1 MIRLG
6 IIGFGNISTT
16 LLTLLKDVL
25 ENPLEHLTI
34 VCRPKYNSQVNQ
46 IMREDFNDVA
56 LENSIT
62 SNIETLIN
70 NKPDLVVE
78 CAGHDAVTE
87 HIAQVLNAGF
97 DTVVVSVGALADAA
111 LADSLYDAAHK
122 GKARLI
128 IPAGA
133 IGGVD
138 LLASLK
144 KHGKLDV
151 SYKGIKPPA
160 AWSGTLAAKLMDLD
174 LLSEETVIFSGSA
187 REAAINYPKNAN
199 VAATIALAGAGFEA
213 TKTELVADP
222 NATGNIHEYSVDC
235 PLAHYTLRVESQPSS
250 GNAKTSVTTVYS
262 LMREITNRI
271 GPIVI

>member
-25 ENPLEHLTI
+25 EDPLEHLTI
-34 VCRPKYNSQVNQ
+34 VCRPEYESQVNQ
-46 IMREDFNDVA
+46 IMKEDFNDVA

-70 NKPDLVVE
+70 NKPNLVVE

-87 HIAQVLNAGF
+87 HIAQVLSAGF
-97 DTVVVSVGALADAA
+97 DTVVASVGALADAA

-235 PLAHYTLRVESQPSS
+235 SLAHYTIRVESQASP
-250 GNAKTSVTTVYS
+250 GNAKTSMTTAYS
-262 LMREITNRI
+262 VMREITNRI

>member
-25 ENPLEHLTI
+25 EDPLEHLTI
-34 VCRPKYNSQVNQ
+34 VCRPEYESQVNQ
-46 IMREDFNDVA
+46 IMREDFNDLA

-62 SNIETLIN
+62 SNTEILIN
-70 NKPDLVVE
+70 NKPNLVVE
-78 CAGHDAVTE
+78 CAGHEAVTE
-87 HIAQVLNAGF
+87 HIAQVLSAGF
-97 DTVVVSVGALADAA
+97 DTVVASVGALADAA

-122 GKARLI
+122 GMSRLI

-151 SYKGIKPPA
+151 SYRGIKPPA
-160 AWSGTLAAKLMDLD
+160 AWSGTLAANLMDLD
-174 LLSEETVIFSGSA
+174 HLSEETVIFSGSA
-187 REAAINYPKNAN
+187 REAASNYPKNAN

-213 TKTELVADP
+213 TQTELVADP
-222 NATGNIHEYSVDC
+222 KATGNIHEYRVDC
-235 PLAHYTLRVESQPSS
+235 PLAHYTFRVESQPSS

-262 LMREITNRI
+262 IMREITNRI

>member
-1 MIRLG
+1 MTRLG

-25 ENPLEHLTI
+25 EDPLEHLTI
-34 VCRPKYNSQVNQ
+34 VCRPEYESQVNQ
-46 IMREDFNDVA
+46 IMKEDFNDVA

-62 SNIETLIN
+62 SNIEILIN

-78 CAGHDAVTE
+78 CAGHDAVNE
-87 HIAQVLNAGF
+87 HIAQVLSAGF
-97 DTVVVSVGALADAA
+97 NTVVASVGALADAA

-122 GKARLI
+122 GMSRLI

-151 SYKGIKPPA
+151 SYRGIKPPA
-160 AWSGTLAAKLMDLD
+160 AWSGTLADKLMNLD
-174 LLSEETVIFSGSA
+174 HLSEETVIFSGSA
-187 REAAINYPKNAN
+187 REAASNYPKNAN

-222 NATGNIHEYSVDC
+222 KATGNIHEYSVDS

-250 GNAKTSVTTVYS
+250 GNAKTSMTTVYS
-262 LMREITNRI
+262 ILREITNRI

>member
-34 VCRPKYNSQVNQ
+34 VCRPEYNSQVNQ

-87 HIAQVLNAGF
+87 HIAQVLSAGF
-97 DTVVVSVGALADAA
+97 DTVVASVGALADAA

-144 KHGKLDV
+144 KHGKLEV
-151 SYKGIKPPA
+151 SYRGIKPPA
-160 AWSGTLAAKLMDLD
+160 AWSGTLAAKLMNLD
-174 LLSEETVIFSGSA
+174 HLSEETVIFSGSA
-187 REAAINYPKNAN
+187 REAASNYPKNAN

-235 PLAHYTLRVESQPSS
+235 PLAHYTLRVESQPSP
-250 GNAKTSVTTVYS
+250 GNAKTSMTTAYS
-262 LMREITNRI
+262 VMREITNRI

>member
-235 PLAHYTLRVESQPSS
+235 PLAHYTLRVESQASP
-250 GNAKTSVTTVYS
+250 GNAKTSMTTAYS
-262 LMREITNRI
+262 IMREITNRI
-271 GPIVI
+271 GHIVI

>member
-25 ENPLEHLTI
+25 EDPLEHLTI
-34 VCRPKYNSQVNQ
+34 VCRPEYESQVNQ
-46 IMREDFNDVA
+46 IMKEDFNDVA

-87 HIAQVLNAGF
+87 YIAQVLSAGF
-97 DTVVVSVGALADAA
+97 DTVVASVGALADAA

-144 KHGKLDV
+144 NHGKLEV
-151 SYKGIKPPA
+151 SYRGIKPPA
-160 AWSGTLAAKLMDLD
+160 AWSGTLAAKLMNLD
-174 LLSEETVIFSGSA
+174 QLSEETVIFSGSA
-187 REAAINYPKNAN
+187 REAASKYPKNAN

-222 NATGNIHEYSVDC
+222 NTTGNIHEYSVDC
-235 PLAHYTLRVESQPSS
+235 PLAHYTLRVESPPSS

-262 LMREITNRI
+262 IMREITNRI

>member
-34 VCRPKYNSQVNQ
+34 VCRPEYNSQVNQ

-87 HIAQVLNAGF
+87 HIAQVLSAGF
-97 DTVVVSVGALADAA
+97 DTVVASVGALADAA

-144 KHGKLDV
+144 NHGKLEV
-151 SYKGIKPPA
+151 SYRGIKPPA
-160 AWSGTLAAKLMDLD
+160 AWSGTLAAKLMNLD
-174 LLSEETVIFSGSA
+174 HLSEETVIFSGSA
-187 REAAINYPKNAN
+187 REAASKYPKNAN

-250 GNAKTSVTTVYS
+250 GNAKTSMTTAYS
-262 LMREITNRI
+262 IMREITNRI

>member
-1 MIRLG
+1 
-6 IIGFGNISTT
+6 
-16 LLTLLKDVL
+16 
-25 ENPLEHLTI
+25 
-34 VCRPKYNSQVNQ
+34 
-46 IMREDFNDVA
+46 MREDFNDVA

-62 SNIETLIN
+62 SNTETLIN
-70 NKPDLVVE
+70 NKPNLVVE

-87 HIAQVLNAGF
+87 HIAQILSAGF
-97 DTVVVSVGALADAA
+97 DTVVASVGALADAA

-235 PLAHYTLRVESQPSS
+235 PLAHYTLRVESQPSP

-262 LMREITNRI
+262 IMREITNRI

>member
-1 MIRLG
+1 MTRLG
-6 IIGFGNISTT
+6 IVGFRNTSTT

-25 ENPLEHLTI
+25 EDPLEHLTI
-34 VCRPKYNSQVNQ
+34 VCRPEYESQVNQ
-46 IMREDFNDVA
+46 TMREDFNDVA

-62 SNIETLIN
+62 SNTETLIN
-70 NKPDLVVE
+70 NKPNLVVE

-87 HIAQVLNAGF
+87 HIAQVLSAGF
-97 DTVVVSVGALADAA
+97 DTVVASVGALADAA

-138 LLASLK
+138 LLASLQ
-144 KHGKLDV
+144 KHGKLEV
-151 SYKGIKPPA
+151 SYRGIKPPA
-160 AWSGTLAAKLMDLD
+160 AWSGTLADKLIDLD
-174 LLSEETVIFSGSA
+174 HLSKETVIFSGSA
-187 REAAINYPKNAN
+187 REAASNYPKNAN

-222 NATGNIHEYSVDC
+222 KATGNIHEYSVDS

-262 LMREITNRI
+262 ILREITNRI

>member
-1 MIRLG
+1 M
-6 IIGFGNISTT
+6 
-16 LLTLLKDVL
+16 LTLLKDVL
-25 ENPLEHLTI
+25 EDPLEHLTI
-34 VCRPKYNSQVNQ
+34 VCRPEYESQVNQ

-62 SNIETLIN
+62 SNTEILIN
-70 NKPDLVVE
+70 NKPNLVVE

-87 HIAQVLNAGF
+87 HIAQVLSAGF
-97 DTVVVSVGALADAA
+97 DTVVASVGALADAA

-151 SYKGIKPPA
+151 SYRGIKPPA
-160 AWSGTLAAKLMDLD
+160 AWSGTLAADLMDLD
-174 LLSEETVIFSGSA
+174 HLSEETVIFSGSA
-187 REAAINYPKNAN
+187 REAASNYPKNAN

-213 TKTELVADP
+213 TQTELVADP
-222 NATGNIHEYSVDC
+222 KATGNIHEYSVDC
-235 PLAHYTLRVESQPSS
+235 PLAHYTFRVESQPSS

-262 LMREITNRI
+262 IMREITNRI

>member
-1 MIRLG
+1 MTRLG

-25 ENPLEHLTI
+25 EDPLEHLTI
-34 VCRPKYNSQVNQ
+34 VCRPEYESQVNQ

-62 SNIETLIN
+62 SNIEILIN
-70 NKPDLVVE
+70 NNPNLVVE

-87 HIAQVLNAGF
+87 HIAQILSAGF
-97 DTVVVSVGALADAA
+97 DTVVASVGALADAA

-151 SYKGIKPPA
+151 SYRGIKPPA
-160 AWSGTLAAKLMDLD
+160 AWSGTLAAKLINLD
-174 LLSEETVIFSGSA
+174 DLSEETVIFSGSA
-187 REAAINYPKNAN
+187 REAASSYPKNAN

-222 NATGNIHEYSVDC
+222 KATGNIHEYSVDC

-262 LMREITNRI
+262 ILREITNRI

>member
-1 MIRLG
+1 MTRLG

-25 ENPLEHLTI
+25 EDPLEHLTI
-34 VCRPKYNSQVNQ
+34 VCRPEYKSQVNQ
-46 IMREDFNDVA
+46 IMKEDFNDVA

-62 SNIETLIN
+62 SNTEILIN
-70 NKPDLVVE
+70 NKPNLVVE

-87 HIAQVLNAGF
+87 HIAQVLSAGF
-97 DTVVVSVGALADAA
+97 DTVVASVGALADAA
-111 LADSLYDAAHK
+111 LADSLYDAADK

-151 SYKGIKPPA
+151 SYRGIKPPA
-160 AWSGTLAAKLMDLD
+160 AWSGTLADKLMNLD
-174 LLSEETVIFSGSA
+174 QLSEETVIFSGSA
-187 REAAINYPKNAN
+187 REAASNYPKNAN

-213 TKTELVADP
+213 TQTELVADP
-222 NATGNIHEYSVDC
+222 KATGNIHEYSVNS

-262 LMREITNRI
+262 ILREITNRI

>member
-25 ENPLEHLTI
+25 EDPLEHLTI
-34 VCRPKYNSQVNQ
+34 VCRPEYESQVNQ

-70 NKPDLVVE
+70 NKPNLVVE

-87 HIAQVLNAGF
+87 HIAQVLSAGF
-97 DTVVVSVGALADAA
+97 DTVVASVGALADAA

-138 LLASLK
+138 LLASLQ

-151 SYKGIKPPA
+151 SYRGIKPPA
-160 AWSGTLAAKLMDLD
+160 AWSGTLAAKLINLD
-174 LLSEETVIFSGSA
+174 DLSEETVIFSGSA
-187 REAAINYPKNAN
+187 REAASSYPKNAN

-213 TKTELVADP
+213 TQTELVADP
-222 NATGNIHEYSVDC
+222 KATGNIHEYSVDC
-235 PLAHYTLRVESQPSS
+235 PLAHYTFRVESQPSS

-262 LMREITNRI
+262 IMREITNRI

>member
-25 ENPLEHLTI
+25 EDPLEHLTI
-34 VCRPKYNSQVNQ
+34 VCRPEYESQVNQ
-46 IMREDFNDVA
+46 IMKEDFNDVA

-70 NKPDLVVE
+70 NKPNLVVE

-87 HIAQVLNAGF
+87 HIAQVLSAGF
-97 DTVVVSVGALADAA
+97 DTVVASVGALADAA

-122 GKARLI
+122 GMSRLI

-144 KHGKLDV
+144 KHGKLEV
-151 SYKGIKPPA
+151 SYRGIKPPA
-160 AWSGTLAAKLMDLD
+160 AWSGTLAAKLINLD
-174 LLSEETVIFSGSA
+174 HLSEETVIFSGSA
-187 REAAINYPKNAN
+187 REAASSYPKNAN

-222 NATGNIHEYSVDC
+222 KATGNIHEYSVIL
-235 PLAHYTLRVESQPSS
+235 P
-250 GNAKTSVTTVYS
+250 
-262 LMREITNRI
+262 
-271 GPIVI
+271 

>member
-16 LLTLLKDVL
+16 LLKLLKDVL

-34 VCRPKYNSQVNQ
+34 VCRPEYNSQVNQ

-56 LENSIT
+56 LENSVT

-235 PLAHYTLRVESQPSS
+235 PLAHYTIRVESLPSS
-250 GNAKTSVTTVYS
+250 GNSKTSVTTVYS
-262 LMREITNRI
+262 VMREITNRI

>member
-70 NKPDLVVE
+70 NKPNLVVE

-87 HIAQVLNAGF
+87 HIAQVLSAGF
-97 DTVVVSVGALADAA
+97 DTVVASVGALADAA
-111 LADSLYDAAHK
+111 LVDSLYDAADK

-151 SYKGIKPPA
+151 SYRGIKPPA
-160 AWSGTLAAKLMDLD
+160 AWSGTLAAKLINLD
-174 LLSEETVIFSGSA
+174 HLSKETVIFSGSA
-187 REAAINYPKNAN
+187 REAASNYPKNAN

-222 NATGNIHEYSVDC
+222 KATGNIHEYSVDS

>member
-25 ENPLEHLTI
+25 EDPLEHLTI
-34 VCRPKYNSQVNQ
+34 VCRPEYKSQVNQ
-46 IMREDFNDVA
+46 IMKEDFNDVA
-56 LENSIT
+56 LEISIT
-62 SNIETLIN
+62 SNTEILIN
-70 NKPDLVVE
+70 NKPNLVVE

-87 HIAQVLNAGF
+87 HIAQVLSAGF
-97 DTVVVSVGALADAA
+97 DTVVASVGALADAA

-144 KHGKLDV
+144 KHGKLEV
-151 SYKGIKPPA
+151 SYRGIKPPA
-160 AWSGTLAAKLMDLD
+160 AWSGTLADKLMNLD
-174 LLSEETVIFSGSA
+174 HLSEETVIFSGSA
-187 REAAINYPKNAN
+187 REAASKYPKNAN

-222 NATGNIHEYSVDC
+222 KATGNIHEYSVNC

>member
-25 ENPLEHLTI
+25 EDPLEHLTI
-34 VCRPKYNSQVNQ
+34 VCRPEYESQVNQ

-56 LENSIT
+56 LESSIT

-70 NKPDLVVE
+70 NKPNLVVE

-87 HIAQVLNAGF
+87 HIAQVLSAGF
-97 DTVVVSVGALADAA
+97 DTVVASVGALADAA

-144 KHGKLDV
+144 NHGKLEV
-151 SYKGIKPPA
+151 SYRGIKPPA
-160 AWSGTLAAKLMDLD
+160 AWSGTLADKLMNLD
-174 LLSEETVIFSGSA
+174 HLSEETVIFSGSA
-187 REAAINYPKNAN
+187 REAASKYPKNAN

-222 NATGNIHEYSVDC
+222 KATGNIHEYSVDC

-262 LMREITNRI
+262 IMREITNRI

>member
-6 IIGFGNISTT
+6 IIGFGNISIT

-25 ENPLEHLTI
+25 EDPLEHLTI
-34 VCRPKYNSQVNQ
+34 VCRPEYESQVNQ
-46 IMREDFNDVA
+46 IMREDFNDLA

-62 SNIETLIN
+62 SNTEILIN
-70 NKPDLVVE
+70 NKPNLVVE
-78 CAGHDAVTE
+78 CAGHDAVAA
-87 HIAQVLNAGF
+87 HIAQVLSAGF
-97 DTVVVSVGALADAA
+97 DTVVASVGALADAA
-111 LADSLYDAAHK
+111 FADSLYNEAHK
-122 GKARLI
+122 GMSRLI

-151 SYKGIKPPA
+151 SYRGIKPPA
-160 AWSGTLAAKLMDLD
+160 AWSGTLADKLMNLD
-174 LLSEETVIFSGSA
+174 QLSEETVIFSGSA
-187 REAAINYPKNAN
+187 REAACNYPKNAN

-213 TKTELVADP
+213 TQTELVADP
-222 NATGNIHEYSVDC
+222 KATGNIHEYSVNS

-250 GNAKTSVTTVYS
+250 GNVKTSVTTVYS
-262 LMREITNRI
+262 ILREITNRI

>member
-25 ENPLEHLTI
+25 EDPLEHLTI
-34 VCRPKYNSQVNQ
+34 VCRPEYESQVNQ

-56 LENSIT
+56 LEISIT
-62 SNIETLIN
+62 SNTEILIN
-70 NKPDLVVE
+70 NKPNLVVE

-87 HIAQVLNAGF
+87 HIAQVLSAGF
-97 DTVVVSVGALADAA
+97 DTVVASVGALADAA

-151 SYKGIKPPA
+151 SYRGIKPPT
-160 AWSGTLAAKLMDLD
+160 AWSGTLAEKLLDLD
-174 LLSEETVIFSGSA
+174 HLSEETVIFSGSA
-187 REAAINYPKNAN
+187 REAASNYPKNAN

-222 NATGNIHEYSVDC
+222 KATGNIHEYSVDC

-262 LMREITNRI
+262 IMREITNRI

>member
-144 KHGKLDV
+144 KHGKLEV
-151 SYKGIKPPA
+151 SYRGIKPPA

-262 LMREITNRI
+262 IMREITNRI